1 MLPSILLTLL
11 CFYSFLSTTTV
22 LCIQLTTMNHTIPES
37 RYKICCSAL
46 LSVLCCCSR
55 RLRIFFAF
63 FLLATAAAAADEDD
77 EDDEDDG

>member
-11 CFYSFLSTTTV
+11 CFYSFLLV
-22 LCIQLTTMNHTIPES
+22 PLLLCIQLTTMNHTIPES
-37 RYKICCSAL
+37 RYFQNL
-46 LSVLCCCSR
+46 LLCSVLCCCSH

-63 FLLATAAAAADEDD
+63 FLLATVAAADEDD